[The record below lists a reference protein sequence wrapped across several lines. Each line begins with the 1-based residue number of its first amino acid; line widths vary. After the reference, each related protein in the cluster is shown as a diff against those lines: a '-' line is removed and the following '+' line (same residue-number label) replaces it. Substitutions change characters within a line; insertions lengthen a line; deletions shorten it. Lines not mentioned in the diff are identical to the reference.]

1 MNIYLQIIEILKLIQ
16 FIRSGCINFSISTEQ
31 KNALFFLASFLYLES
46 HGREVSIKN
55 EIHYYSCAVE
65 FR

>member
-1 MNIYLQIIEILKLIQ
+1 M
-16 FIRSGCINFSISTEQ
+16 
-31 KNALFFLASFLYLES
+31 ASFLYLES